1 MVELPAGGLL
11 LKHNCMR
18 LAMKRFKN
26 ILYLN
31 EPNVE
36 QESAFAR
43 AFSLAENNQADLT
56 IVDVIPPQMVNAG
69 IGILP
74 AGSTSDELRAAVES
88 EHRKILET
96 MVQSFS
102 KGLQVR
108 LEVLVGK
115 TYLEAIR
122 AVLKNGYDLLI
133 KPAENPSWTRRLFGS
148 DDLHILRK
156 CPCPV
161 WLMKPSEK
169 SNYGSILAAVDFDL
183 MAPSPSE
190 NDLNREILELAASLA
205 LSDSA
210 SLHIV
215 HAWEALFEGMLGAR
229 GGVSPEGLGNYVQKE
244 NELHMKEIYR
254 LSENLRG
261 WIGKEAYDYLSPGI
275 HLPRGPAKKVIA
287 PLAVQLQA
295 DLVVMGTVARTGI
308 SGLIIGNTA
317 EAILD
322 QITCSVLA
330 IKPPGFKTPVKL
342 DK

>member
-1 MVELPAGGLL
+1 
-11 LKHNCMR
+11 
-18 LAMKRFKN
+18 MKRFKN
-26 ILYLN
+26 ILYVN
-31 EPNVE
+31 EPTID
-36 QESAFAR
+36 QASAVVR
-43 AFSLAENNQADLT
+43 AVSLAENNQADLT
-56 IVDVIPPQMVNAG
+56 IVDVIPIQVVTAG
-69 IGILP
+69 IGLP
-74 AGSTSDELRAAVES
+74 PGGPISEDLRAAVES
-88 EHRKILET
+88 DHRKALES
-96 MVQSFS
+96 MVQPFS
-102 KGLQVR
+102 ERLQVR
-108 LEVLVGK
+108 LNVLVGK

-148 DDLHILRK
+148 DDLHLLRK

-169 SNYGSILAAVDFDL
+169 SNYGSILAAVDYDL

-229 GGVSPEGLGNYVQKE
+229 GGVSPEGLADYVQKE
-244 NELHMKEIYR
+244 NDLHRKELYR
-254 LSENLRG
+254 LAGNLRG
-261 WIGKEAYDYLSPGI
+261 WIGKKAYDYLSPGF
-275 HLPRGPAKKVIA
+275 HLPEGSAKKVIA
-287 PLAVQLQA
+287 PLAEGLGA

-322 QITCSVLA
+322 QLTCSVLA

-342 DK
+342 DE